1 MRARGKVEIEFSA
14 FSAQGLNLA
23 AFSTTGTMNPGHCS
37 LWEKRGGVG
46 EASPN
51 PRGENFTIDDHPLA
65 LGRGE
70 LGIEFTAWISVAII
84 IERWQTMNALDSD
97 HLERSERVLCVRGI
111 AW

>member
-1 MRARGKVEIEFSA
+1 MFGTRPASGAYGNSSPNRVRAAWGSGGAPPNLRGKR
-14 FSAQGLNLA
+14 
-23 AFSTTGTMNPGHCS
+23 M
-37 LWEKRGGVG
+37 
-46 EASPN
+46 
-51 PRGENFTIDDHPLA
+51 TIDDHPLA